1 MRVSFL
7 AAAVIALAGS
17 AGVRAAS
24 LPDSNVADWIQ
35 AQGGD
40 VVRDKDGRI
49 VEVSLA
55 RTWATDN
62 DLEHILGLK
71 DLKRLN
77 LALTYVSNRGIE
89 RLQKLDQLEDLN
101 LYAAEF
107 ITDAATSY
115 LRANKR
121 LRRLNLRG
129 TDVTDTSLEYLSA
142 LTGLKSLD
150 ISQTQ
155 ISDVGLDHL
164 ASLAELEELN
174 IGGIKIS
181 GVGLNVLK
189 LLPKLKT
196 LSFNGIQ
203 RRNAGMCWAPVV
215 TDIELDTISLLSGL
229 EELDLGWG
237 VGLGNNDPAAKGRFT
252 GESDCHVVGGI
263 RITDLG
269 LAKLTKL
276 KKLQRLDVSGSEIT
290 PAGLKQ
296 LEGLTQLRSL
306 SLWNCKALDDSAATG
321 LAALPNLTKL
331 DLSYTNVGDQA
342 LASLA
347 GLPRLKE
354 LYLTDT
360 RVTLAGFE
368 SFHKKD
374 PKCLLSWGRR
384 PPAYFPAVHKT
395 GSKARDE

>member
-1 MRVSFL
+1 MKTIYAVV
-7 AAAVIALAGS
+7 AVIAFA

-35 AQGGD
+35 SQGGD

-62 DLEHILGLK
+62 DLDHILGLTN
-71 DLKRLN
+71 LKRLN

-89 RLQKLDQLEDLN
+89 RLQKLEQLEDLN

-237 VGLGNNDPAAKGRFT
+237 VGLGNSDPATKGRFT

-296 LEGLTQLRSL
+296 LEGLTQLRAL

-347 GLPRLKE
+347 GLPHLRE

-360 RVTLAGFE
+360 RVTSTGFE
-368 SFHKKD
+368 SFHKRD
-374 PKCLLSWGRR
+374 PKCQVSWGRR